1 MQICK
6 LCKGEIPTP
15 GDESVLKIC
24 SDCLKRDDLKGERK
38 SYQER
43 QKVISKNPKV
53 KVYKAKNVPAKKP
66 KVEPAKKSKVEA
78 KKK

>member
-24 SDCLKRDDLKGERK
+24 SDCLKRDDLKGESK
-38 SYQER
+38 AYQDR
-43 QKVISKNPKV
+43 QKAISKNPKV
-53 KVYKAKNVPAKKP
+53 RVYKARNVPEKKP
-66 KVEPAKKSKVEA
+66 KAEPKAKA